1 MQMQQK
7 VRRFGRETTALL
19 SIAWPLIINN
29 LSVAGMQFTDAVMA
43 GQLGAES
50 LAAVAVG
57 GSVWFLGFAFVLG
70 VLMAISPIAS
80 RHHGA
85 GNEAV
90 IGRYT
95 RQGVYLGIFLAI
107 PILFFAW
114 FLAAPA
120 LAAIGID
127 VAFRDMTVGYVKMI
141 SLGGPGMFIF
151 LALRFTTEG
160 IGYTKPIMYTSIFAL
175 ACNVFLN
182 WVFMFGKLGAP
193 AMGAV
198 GCGLASGITMWIIAI
213 ILATYMV
220 SSKVYEPL
228 DLFSRLS
235 PMRPSVLKEIVFLG
249 VPIAITITAESG
261 LFNAVSILMGTLG
274 PAITAAHQ
282 IALNFASTMFMVP
295 LAINSAIT
303 VRVGYAIGK
312 GDLEYAR
319 FAGGFGIFVCAVF
332 MACSAT
338 FLLLFRDVVVS
349 IYTQD
354 PVVKGIAISLLL
366 MATVFQVADGIQIGA
381 AGALRGY
388 KDTRIPMAVN
398 IFAYWIIAFPL
409 AYLAA
414 VTYKLPPNY
423 IWGGFV
429 AGLSVA
435 AVMLT
440 WRYARISS
448 AAISDSVVYSRSAE
462 TDSWDRD
469 DS

>member
-1 MQMQQK
+1 
-7 VRRFGRETTALL
+7 
-19 SIAWPLIINN
+19 
-29 LSVAGMQFTDAVMA
+29 
-43 GQLGAES
+43 
-50 LAAVAVG
+50 
-57 GSVWFLGFAFVLG
+57 
-70 VLMAISPIAS
+70 
-80 RHHGA
+80 
-85 GNEAV
+85 
-90 IGRYT
+90 
-95 RQGVYLGIFLAI
+95 
-107 PILFFAW
+107 
-114 FLAAPA
+114 
-120 LAAIGID
+120 
-127 VAFRDMTVGYVKMI
+127 
-141 SLGGPGMFIF
+141 
-151 LALRFTTEG
+151 
-160 IGYTKPIMYTSIFAL
+160 
-175 ACNVFLN
+175 
-182 WVFMFGKLGAP
+182 
-193 AMGAV
+193 
-198 GCGLASGITMWIIAI
+198 
-213 ILATYMV
+213 
-220 SSKVYEPL
+220 
-228 DLFSRLS
+228 
-235 PMRPSVLKEIVFLG
+235 MRPSVLKEIVYLG
-249 VPIAITITAESG
+249 VPIAITITAEAG

-295 LAINSAIT
+295 LAVNSAIT

-319 FAGGFGIFVCAVF
+319 FAGGFGIFMCALF

-388 KDTRIPMAVN
+388 KDTRVPMAVN

-409 AYLAA
+409 AYMAA

-440 WRYARISS
+440 WRYVRISG
-448 AAISDSVVYSRSAE
+448 AAIRE
-462 TDSWDRD
+462 FREIRGQ
-469 DS
+469 